1 MLGRAL
7 YSPDD
12 FEMRSTPA
20 QYSGQRAPD
29 LFVGWLRVLVQKSFC
44 SQDHSADAVAAL
56 RSLLVDEG
64 LLDRVRT
71 LERSESLQRDDLLRS
86 DCRHWSDARADGLA
100 AGDNGA
106 RPALPEAATELRPI
120 QLQIVPQNVEQRSC
134 RIDVNRRHTS
144 VGSERDFHVRS
155 LHPRVSGGDKND

>member
-44 SQDHSADAVAAL
+44 SQDHSVDAVAAL

-71 LERSESLQRDDLLRS
+71 LERSEPPSVTLSFVPIADTGVTHERMVLPPAITVHAPHCPRPQPNFGPSSFRS
-86 DCRHWSDARADGLA
+86 F
-100 AGDNGA
+100 
-106 RPALPEAATELRPI
+106 
-120 QLQIVPQNVEQRSC
+120 
-134 RIDVNRRHTS
+134 RRT
-144 VGSERDFHVRS
+144 
-155 LHPRVSGGDKND
+155 